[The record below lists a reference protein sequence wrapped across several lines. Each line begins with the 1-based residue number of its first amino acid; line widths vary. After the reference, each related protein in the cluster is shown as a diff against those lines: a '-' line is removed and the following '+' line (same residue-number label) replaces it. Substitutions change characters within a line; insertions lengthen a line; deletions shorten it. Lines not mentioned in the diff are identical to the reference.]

1 MNKKDKMGRLK
12 YKGYTGSV
20 EYSEEDNCLYG
31 KVQGMSK
38 DCITYEG
45 SDVNELRQDF
55 EEAVDGYLA
64 SCKERGVEPRRPY
77 SGVLNIRITP
87 ENHSTIATLAQ
98 EEGIT
103 INAFIRKALE
113 HEVKYAY

>member
-1 MNKKDKMGRLK
+1 MLK

-45 SDVNELRQDF
+45 ADVNELRRDF
-55 EEAVDGYLA
+55 EGAVDDYLV
-64 SCKERGVEPRRPY
+64 SCQQRGQEPRKPY
-77 SGVLNIRITP
+77 SGLVHLRLKP
-87 ENHSTIATLAQ
+87 EVHSTIAEMAQ

-103 INAFIRKALE
+103 VNAFISQTLE
-113 HEVKYAY
+113 REVKYAY